1 MGRNNDPIIRLM
13 YRGTSTIQEYN
24 WENLQPSR
32 TILSLI
38 TQEDIDTI
46 RKIILSPRYSGNN
59 RLKMERIDDI
69 MHLRGFTKFAGGT
82 NRIVYEHPDAPGM
95 VFKVAIDSVGIKDSP
110 AEFYNQN
117 LLKPFCCKV
126 FECSACGT
134 IASFEKVKRI
144 TTIEEFYT
152 IIDDY
157 YFMITNNIIGK
168 YVMEDIGIKYFMNF
182 GIRIGQG
189 PVILDFPYLFELDGN
204 KLICNAELDDHS
216 ICYGEI
222 DYDYGFNKLICTK
235 CGRHYMAR
243 DLALSPEKRKAL
255 LRSKGAA
262 KMRVNLINATNG
274 NVIKSVD
281 TNDIREYLSK
291 DTINSTTRKKN
302 KENKTMRVNIVTT
315 KVSVQNTTS
324 VENITPMN
332 NNVAETVVDNTVKND
347 NVNKVEKTITV
358 KLGGRQITETK
369 KDDKT
374 SSGLNVKLVNK
385 PARNNNSS
393 SNKNKKNNRINTSN
407 VHNSVDTQ
415 DNSRKKFNKNNNN
428 VEAPI
433 VKSVINVSL
442 GGKSNSSQIIKAD
455 TSDHKL
461 NIYTSPVVKNET
473 KKEEEV
479 KEEPVMVENVPVET
493 VVKEETIMATGES
506 KEEINEPTEEEVS
519 KEEEVMPSEDNF
531 ASVISEI
538 PSMEN
543 KEEAEIIS
551 DTDASNI
558 EENASDDLEKFRVW
572 YMNKL
577 PEDLSKYDGEV
588 IIISNKDRSED
599 APETDVID
607 YTKLDLVY
615 DDNVYIK
622 DGKAYIISDFE
633 EDDNEVKI
641 IISDYIVDDTAQMD
655 ESEVSTEE
663 ESTDVVEPISSMSD
677 DDVINR
683 IINASSSK
691 PSLSDMYKNK

>member
-1 MGRNNDPIIRLM
+1 MRRNNDPIIRLM

-32 TILSLI
+32 TILSLM

-315 KVSVQNTTS
+315 KVSVQDTTS
-324 VENITPMN
+324 TESATPIT
-332 NNVAETVVDNTVKND
+332 NNVAEIVVDNTAKND
-347 NVNKVEKTITV
+347 TVNKVEKTITV
-358 KLGGRQITETK
+358 KLGGRQIAETK

-385 PARNNNSS
+385 PVRNNNSN

-407 VHNSVDTQ
+407 VHNSADTQ
-415 DNSRKKFNKNNNN
+415 ENNKKKFNKNNNS

-461 NIYTSPVVKNET
+461 NIYTSPVIKNET
-473 KKEEEV
+473 KKEEV
-479 KEEPVMVENVPVET
+479 KEEPVMVENV
-493 VVKEETIMATGES
+493 VKEETIIATEES
-506 KEEINEPTEEEVS
+506 KEEINEHITEEIS
-519 KEEEVMPSEDNF
+519 KEEEVALSEDNF
-531 ASVISEI
+531 VSAISEI

-543 KEEAEIIS
+543 KEETEIIS
-551 DTDASNI
+551 DTDATDI

-572 YMNKL
+572 YMNSL

-588 IIISNKDRSED
+588 IIISNKDRAED

-607 YTKLDLVY
+607 YTKLDLVD

-641 IISDYIVDDTAQMD
+641 IISDYIVDDAAQMD

-663 ESTDVVEPISSMSD
+663 ESTDMVEPISSMSD

-683 IINASSSK
+683 IINTSSSK

>member
-32 TILSLI
+32 VILSLM

-144 TTIEEFYT
+144 TTIEEFYS

-204 KLICNAELDDHS
+204 KLVCNAELDDHS
-216 ICYGEI
+216 ICHGEI

-243 DLALSPEKRKAL
+243 DLAISPEKRKAL

-262 KMRVNLINATNG
+262 KMRVNLINSVNG
-274 NVIKSVD
+274 HVIKSID
-281 TNDIREYLSK
+281 TNDVREYLSK
-291 DTINSTTRKKN
+291 DTISSTTIKKN
-302 KENKTMRVNIVTT
+302 KENKTMKVNLVTT
-315 KVSVQNTTS
+315 KVSVYDNTPVEKKVTPVVNNNIQETSVSNTTD
-324 VENITPMN
+324 
-332 NNVAETVVDNTVKND
+332 NNVTVNR
-347 NVNKVEKTITV
+347 VEKTITV
-358 KLGGRQITETK
+358 SFGGKQNTEIKNNTK
-369 KDDKT
+369 
-374 SSGLNVKLVNK
+374 
-385 PARNNNSS
+385 S
-393 SNKNKKNNRINTSN
+393 SNKLSVSLVSKPVRGGNQNNGKNKKNNRINTSN
-407 VHNSVDTQ
+407 VHNSVSTHD
-415 DNSRKKFNKNNNN
+415 SSKKKFNRNNND

-433 VKSVINVSL
+433 AKHVVNVSL
-442 GGKSNSSQIIKAD
+442 GRKSTDNQIIKAKAD
-455 TSDHKL
+455 TSDYKL
-461 NIYTSPVVKNET
+461 NIYTSPVVKET

-479 KEEPVMVENVPVET
+479 KKEEPVLTENVMVDT
-493 VVKEETIMATGES
+493 VVEKPVNAEIKEAVEPPKEET
-506 KEEINEPTEEEVS
+506 NV
-519 KEEEVMPSEDNF
+519 VEDSF
-531 ASVISEI
+531 APFVSEI
-538 PSMEN
+538 PSVEN
-543 KEEAEIIS
+543 KEEES
-551 DTDASNI
+551 TDTVEEETI
-558 EENASDDLEKFRVW
+558 EEDVSDELDKFKVW
-572 YMNKL
+572 YMDSL
-577 PEDLSKYDGEV
+577 PKDLEPYNGDV
-588 IIISNKDRSED
+588 IIIHHNGTSEND
-599 APETDVID
+599 PETEIVE
-607 YTKLDLVY
+607 YTKLNLAD

-622 DGKAYIISDFE
+622 DGRAFIISDFE

-641 IISDYIVDDTAQMD
+641 IIGDYIVDDATQMD
-655 ESEVSTEE
+655 EPETSTKEE
-663 ESTDVVEPISSMSD
+663 KPDSVTPISSMSD
-677 DDVINR
+677 EDVINR

-691 PSLSDMYKNK
+691 PSLSEMNKNR

>member
-32 TILSLI
+32 TILSLM

-144 TTIEEFYT
+144 TTIEEFYS

-216 ICYGEI
+216 ICHGEI

-243 DLALSPEKRKAL
+243 DLAVSPEKRKAL

-262 KMRVNLINATNG
+262 KMRVNLINSVNG
-274 NVIKSVD
+274 HVIKSVD

-291 DTINSTTRKKN
+291 DTISSTTIKKN
-302 KENKTMRVNIVTT
+302 KENKTMKVNLVTK
-315 KVSVQNTTS
+315 KVSVHNDTPVEKVVTPVVTNNVHETVASNTT
-324 VENITPMN
+324 E
-332 NNVAETVVDNTVKND
+332 NNVS
-347 NVNKVEKTITV
+347 VNRVEKTITV
-358 KLGGRQITETK
+358 KLGGRQNSDTKKETK
-369 KDDKT
+369 
-374 SSGLNVKLVNK
+374 SSKLSVSLVNK
-385 PARNNNSS
+385 PVRSNNSN
-393 SNKNKKNNRINTSN
+393 NKNKKNNRINTSN
-407 VHNSVDTQ
+407 VHNSVSTQ
-415 DNSRKKFNKNNNN
+415 DNNKKKFNRNNND

-433 VKSVINVSL
+433 VKHVINVSL
-442 GGKSNSSQIIKAD
+442 GGRSNNNQIIKAKAD

-461 NIYTSPVVKNET
+461 NIYTTPVVKEAKKEKEV
-473 KKEEEV
+473 KKEEPILTENVAVDTIVEKSTTVEIKEAEPPKVEV
-479 KEEPVMVENVPVET
+479 PEEKKEEST
-493 VVKEETIMATGES
+493 VT
-506 KEEINEPTEEEVS
+506 
-519 KEEEVMPSEDNF
+519 EDNF
-531 ASVISEI
+531 ASFVSEI
-538 PSMEN
+538 PSSEN
-543 KEEAEIIS
+543 KEEEPVDTAENE
-551 DTDASNI
+551 TI
-558 EENASDDLEKFRVW
+558 EEDVSDELDKFKVW
-572 YMNKL
+572 YMDSL
-577 PEDLSKYDGEV
+577 PKDLEPYNGDV
-588 IIISNKDRSED
+588 IIIHHDGTSEND
-599 APETDVID
+599 PETEIIE
-607 YTKLDLVY
+607 YTKLNLVD

-622 DGKAYIISDFE
+622 DGRAFIISDFE

-641 IISDYIVDDTAQMD
+641 IIGDYIVDDATQMD
-655 ESEVSTEE
+655 EPET
-663 ESTDVVEPISSMSD
+663 STDSVKPISSMSD
-677 DDVINR
+677 EDVINR

-691 PSLSDMYKNK
+691 PSLSEMNKNK